1 MWTITTE
8 VPLGNDLN
16 PCRLVGRCDEIHAA
30 GFIMLTIIQDKQRGK
45 GRTVIDCKI
54 LRVGKVNE
62 HRYDT
67 NETFLSYWWA
77 GASVLKR
84 SLKCV

>member
-16 PCRLVGRCDEIHAA
+16 LYRLAGRCDEIHAA
-30 GFIMLTIIQDKQRGK
+30 GFIMLTITQDKQRGK
-45 GRTVIDCKI
+45 GRTVIDYKI

-67 NETFLSYWWA
+67 NKMFPS
-77 GASVLKR
+77 
-84 SLKCV
+84 

>member
-30 GFIMLTIIQDKQRGK
+30 GFIMLTITQDKQRGK

-77 GASVLKR
+77 GASVFHH
-84 SLKCV
+84 